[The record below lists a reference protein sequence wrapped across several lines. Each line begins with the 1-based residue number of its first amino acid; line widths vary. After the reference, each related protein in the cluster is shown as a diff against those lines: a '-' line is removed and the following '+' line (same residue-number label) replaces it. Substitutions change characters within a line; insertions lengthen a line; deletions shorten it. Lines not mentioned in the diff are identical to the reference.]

1 MNLVEKGKTKMIK
14 DPKDDMVISFL
25 MALLFFG
32 ISLRLYTS
40 MVSLAKIVL
49 L

>member
-1 MNLVEKGKTKMIK
+1 MLKN
-14 DPKDDMVISFL
+14 PKDDMILSFL

-32 ISLRLYTS
+32 VSLRLY
-40 MVSLAKIVL
+40 VGFISLAKIVL